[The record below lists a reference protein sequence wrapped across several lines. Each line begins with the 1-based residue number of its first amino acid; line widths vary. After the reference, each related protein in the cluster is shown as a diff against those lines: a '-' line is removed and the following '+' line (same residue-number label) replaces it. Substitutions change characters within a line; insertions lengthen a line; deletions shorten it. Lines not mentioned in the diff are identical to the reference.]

1 MNPMTRLPRLLVVL
15 AFLLLWAAACTAR
28 EASNVPAGLEPAAAL
43 PTATAV
49 LPEPTP
55 TVEVIA
61 DTCVTCHTDQERL
74 TQTADPV
81 VETEDESSGVG

>member
-1 MNPMTRLPRLLVVL
+1 MNPITRLPRLLAVL
-15 AFLLLWAAACTAR
+15 AFLLLWATACTSH
-28 EASNVPAGLEPAAAL
+28 EAGNAPAGLEPAAAL
-43 PTATAV
+43 PKATAV

-55 TVEVIA
+55 TAEVIA
-61 DTCVTCHTDQERL
+61 DACVTCHTDQERL

>member
-1 MNPMTRLPRLLVVL
+1 MNPITRLPRLLAVL
-15 AFLLLWAAACTAR
+15 AFLLLWATACTAR
-28 EASNVPAGLEPAAAL
+28 EAGNAPAGLEPAAAL
-43 PTATAV
+43 PTAV

-55 TVEVIA
+55 TAEVIA

>member
-1 MNPMTRLPRLLVVL
+1 MNPITRLPRLLAVL
-15 AFLLLWAAACTAR
+15 AFLLLWATACTAR
-28 EASNVPAGLEPAAAL
+28 EAGNVPAGLEPTATL

-49 LPEPTP
+49 LPEPAP

-61 DTCVTCHTDQERL
+61 DTGVTGHTDQERL

>member
-1 MNPMTRLPRLLVVL
+1 LNPITRLPRLLAAL
-15 AFLLLWAAACTAR
+15 AFLLLWVTACMAR
-28 EASNVPAGLEPAAAL
+28 EAGDAPAGLEPVAAL

-49 LPEPTP
+49 LPEPTA
-55 TVEVIA
+55 TAEVVA
-61 DTCVTCHTDQERL
+61 DTCVTCHTNQERL